1 MDADRLVAHVD
12 MDAFYASVEQFD
24 NPELRGK
31 PVVVGGAGARGVVAA
46 ASYEVRNFGV
56 RSAMPASE
64 ARKRCPDAIFVRPR
78 MQRYREVSGQIFAV
92 FRQFTPQVEGLSLD
106 EAYLDITHSRGLFA
120 SARALGLEIKARI
133 ARETG
138 LTASVGIGPN
148 KLVAKIASDLDKP
161 DGLCVVPPS
170 RVQDVLDPLPVR
182 VISGIGPKTA
192 ARLEKAGLHTIAKLR
207 QAPEGSLAP
216 VFGRYSVRM
225 QRRAAGIDNRPVG
238 RESIDKSI
246 SAEET
251 FDTNLGDPAEL
262 RAQLAVMVDRVS
274 ARLRRTGLAASVVT
288 VKVRT
293 PDFITVTRQ
302 RAFRPPGS
310 DTRTILEVAAS
321 LLDQWWRE
329 NAGTTVRLLGV
340 GVSSLAPDQ
349 QLDLFNVAEP
359 QAGLDEAVDSIRDR
373 FGVTSVRRGSDLK

>member
-1 MDADRLVAHVD
+1 MDTDRLVAHVD

-24 NPELRGK
+24 NPELRGR

-46 ASYEVRNFGV
+46 ASYEVREFGV

-78 MQRYREVSGQIFAV
+78 MQRYREVSGQIFSV

-120 SARALGLEIKARI
+120 SARALGQEIKARI

-148 KLVAKIASDLDKP
+148 KLVAKIACDLDKP
-161 DGLCVVPPS
+161 DGLCVVPPA
-170 RVQDVLDPLPVR
+170 RVQEVLDPLPVR

-192 ARLEKAGLHTIAKLR
+192 ARLEKAGLHTIAQLR

-251 FDTNLGDPAEL
+251 FDTNIGDPAEL
-262 RAQLAVMVDRVS
+262 RAQLAVMVDKVA

-293 PDFITVTRQ
+293 PDFNTVTRQ

-310 DTRTILEVAAS
+310 DTRTILDVAAS
-321 LLDQWWRE
+321 LLDQWCQE
-329 NAGTTVRLLGV
+329 NTGATVRLLGV

-349 QLDLFNVAEP
+349 QLDLFAVAEP
-359 QAGLDEAVDSIRDR
+359 QGGLDEAVDSIRDR
-373 FGVTSVRRGSDLK
+373 FGTTSVRRGSDLK